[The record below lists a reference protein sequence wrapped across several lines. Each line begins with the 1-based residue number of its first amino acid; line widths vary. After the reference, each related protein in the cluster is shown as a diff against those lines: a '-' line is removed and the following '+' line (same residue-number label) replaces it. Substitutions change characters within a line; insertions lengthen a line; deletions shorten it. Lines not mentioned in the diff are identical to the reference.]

1 MNANFLPLNSV
12 VFIDEEIIK
21 DEYSYY
27 FGEKKDVKVRF
38 FYYNVKKDSATELIK
53 RTYKDAL
60 TLALSRR
67 ADGRY
72 KNYEFYIQL

>member
-53 RTYKDAL
+53 RTYE
-60 TLALSRR
+60 LAFGCYDRIHSFIRI
-67 ADGRY
+67 
-72 KNYEFYIQL
+72 KK